1 MHGGFPSDN
10 ENVNETSMTK
20 TVFNKNQNML
30 KSIVFTGEQEK
41 ESELLNED
49 NIKDLGN

>member
-10 ENVNETSMTK
+10 ENVMENLTTQSVYYK
-20 TVFNKNQNML
+20 NKEML
-30 KSIVFTGEQEK
+30 KSIVFEK
-41 ESELLNED
+41 PIQDTSELLNEE